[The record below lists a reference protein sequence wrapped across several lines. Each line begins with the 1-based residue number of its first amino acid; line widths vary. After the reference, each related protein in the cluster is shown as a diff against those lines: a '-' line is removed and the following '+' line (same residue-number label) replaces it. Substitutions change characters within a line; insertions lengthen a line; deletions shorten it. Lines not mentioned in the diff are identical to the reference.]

1 MSEAALML
9 RAKVDVAPSGI
20 IMRFDSVDA
29 DLVELFKRAGE
40 FIVSDVK
47 ELSSDHAD
55 LTIRSK
61 KIIAFVDPPEPKPE
75 DSTTE

>member
-1 MSEAALML
+1 MSESAIML

-20 IMRFDSVDA
+20 ILRFDSVDA
-29 DLVELFKRAGE
+29 DLVELFKRAEE

-61 KIIAFVDPPEPKPE
+61 KIIAFVDPPEPKE
-75 DSTTE
+75 DTTVAE